1 MNKKFEKI
9 IMIILIFI
17 AIFSIIINRPLTD
30 LDEMWNYNAAR
41 VISEG
46 YIPYKDV
53 SMITTPFYQ
62 FVMAFLL
69 KIFPNEMFT
78 FRIIIA
84 IFWTAIFF
92 LISEIMYLITGE
104 ENISCIFT
112 LIIYCICKESI
123 CLDYNFFSL
132 FLTLI
137 ILYLELRKIKNN
149 ECFTIDIK
157 YNILIGFLSGLIICT
172 KQSVGVTSAIIVIL
186 YNLIFVKEKKDFKN
200 FIKIGLYRILGML
213 IPVIILFIYL
223 ALNSAIEDFFDYA
236 VFGISTFT
244 NKIKYKKLFE
254 STKKEIRFLSRL
266 MPISLLVNA
275 IIIFT
280 KKLFSDDEKLNIKTI
295 FIYSFSIII
304 VMYPISD
311 DIHFLIGSIIPIMN
325 ILYVTFLL
333 CKKIYDKINFK
344 KKKFLYKTVTL
355 IVFLV
360 LFAINIRN
368 NFGEFLEYQSSR
380 KCMNQEHYKYI
391 PMDESYEE
399 RIINVKNFIDRNE
412 KDGTKVYILDSEAV
426 LYTIPANVYNKNYDL
441 FLLGNLGKDGEYGQI
456 KKIENSNENAIY
468 LVKKEEYGYN
478 WQTPMNVINYIKINL
493 HKSGEIEL
501 FDIYK
506 NY

>member
-1 MNKKFEKI
+1 MNSKIEKI

-30 LDEMWNYNAAR
+30 LDEMWNYNTAR

-46 YIPYKDV
+46 FIPYKDI

-62 FVMAFLL
+62 FVIAFLL

-78 FRIIIA
+78 FRIILVA
-84 IFWTAIFF
+84 LWTAIFYF
-92 LISEIMYLITGE
+92 ICEIMYLITGE

-112 LIIYCICKESI
+112 LMVYFICKESI
-123 CLDYNFFSL
+123 CIDYNFFSL

-137 ILYLELRKIKNN
+137 ILYLELKKIKNN
-149 ECFTIDIK
+149 ESFTIDIK

-172 KQSVGVTSAIIVIL
+172 KQSVGVTSAIIVAL
-186 YNLIFVKEKKDFKN
+186 YNLTFVKERKDLKK
-200 FIKIGLYRILGML
+200 FIEIDLYRFLGML
-213 IPVIILFIYL
+213 IPVLILFIYL
-223 ALNSAIEDFFDYA
+223 ALNSAIGDFFDYA

-244 NKIKYKKLFE
+244 NKIKYKGLFE

-266 MPISLLVNA
+266 MPISFLVNA

-280 KKLFSDDEKLNIKTI
+280 KKLFSDDEKLNIKAI
-295 FIYSFSIII
+295 LIYSFSIII

-311 DIHFLIGSIIPIMN
+311 DIHFLIGNIIPILN
-325 ILYVTFLL
+325 VLYVVFLL
-333 CKKIYDKINFK
+333 CKKIYDKISSK
-344 KKKFLYKTVTL
+344 KKRFLYKTVTL

-360 LFAINIRN
+360 LFSINIIN
-368 NFGEFLEYQSSR
+368 NFGVLIEYQSSR
-380 KCMNQEHYKYI
+380 KCMDQEHYKYI
-391 PMDESYEE
+391 PMDEDYEK
-399 RIINVKNFIDRNE
+399 RIIEVKNFINRNE
-412 KDGTKVYILDSEAV
+412 KNGTKVYILDSEAV

-441 FLLGNLGKDGEYGQI
+441 FLLGNLGKDGVDGQI

-478 WQTPMNVINYIKINL
+478 WQTPMMVINYIKINL
-493 HKSGEIEL
+493 DRSGEIGL

-506 NY
+506 KY